1 MKIKKSHFHDHLV
14 ITFVGIPA
22 ILILILLIALSFI
35 LMNALE
41 PEDAEHR
48 VRMILMR
55 EVTQRHMEELRQ
67 TSRKIP
73 NEQMAAQW
81 LEEINQTKNLK
92 FLSLSLK
99 NPILDIFTPDS
110 PTFVVRAVIRNE
122 NQQDQI
128 RFFWLSWAGI
138 DREISKIAWLFSI

>member
-1 MKIKKSHFHDHLV
+1 LETHSFQSKDHFT

-22 ILILILLIALSFI
+22 ILFLIALVVFSFM

-41 PEDAEHR
+41 PDDAEHR

-55 EVTQRHMEELRQ
+55 EISQRHMEELKR
-67 TSRKIP
+67 TGIKLP
-73 NEQMAAQW
+73 DEQMAKRW
-81 LEEINQTKNLK
+81 LAEINQTKNLE

-110 PTFVVRAVIRNE
+110 PTFVVQALIRDE
-122 NQQDQI
+122 KQQEKT
-128 RFFWLSWAGI
+128 RYFWLSWAGI

>member
-1 MKIKKSHFHDHLV
+1 
-14 ITFVGIPA
+14 
-22 ILILILLIALSFI
+22 
-35 LMNALE
+35 MNALE

-73 NEQMAAQW
+73 NEQMATLW
-81 LEEINQTKNLK
+81 LEEINQTKNLAI
-92 FLSLSLK
+92 LSLSLK

-138 DREISKIAWLFSI
+138 DREISKIAWLCSI